1 MQTFKLLEIGL
12 LVFDLFRVY
21 FKTHALYF
29 LLSGSLLRC
38 CVNQIVL
45 HWSWAGLV
53 CSPSHEINILL
64 CLEVWDPELQCR
76 NWHESIEVDLLV
88 DLWLDFSSSFC
99 GTTSTEQA
107 PGLQSYGQDEGG
119 TAQLSGQPSG
129 GFWTGQ
135 GLVNAPLFSFSR
147 ILISLNSVIY
157 VGVNIHAHVYMIYIY
172 TLHIK

>member
-1 MQTFKLLEIGL
+1 MLCQPNSAPLELGRFGL
-12 LVFDLFRVY
+12 LTFPWNQH
-21 FKTHALYF
+21 TAM
-29 LLSGSLLRC
+29 SGSLGPRTPMPKLTWVDRSWLVSWLVTWFFQQFLRPP
-38 CVNQIVL
+38 
-45 HWSWAGLV
+45 H
-53 CSPSHEINILL
+53 
-64 CLEVWDPELQCR
+64 
-76 NWHESIEVDLLV
+76 
-88 DLWLDFSSSFC
+88 C

-172 TLHIK
+172 TLHIKYKICNIQHRVHSI

>member
-1 MQTFKLLEIGL
+1 MHTFKLLEIGL

-76 NWHESIEVDLLV
+76 N
-88 DLWLDFSSSFC
+88 
-99 GTTSTEQA
+99 
-107 PGLQSYGQDEGG
+107 
-119 TAQLSGQPSG
+119 
-129 GFWTGQ
+129 
-135 GLVNAPLFSFSR
+135 
-147 ILISLNSVIY
+147 
-157 VGVNIHAHVYMIYIY
+157 
-172 TLHIK
+172 